1 MIFEIDTRSSDS
13 PFVEAIYRTHS
24 QSGGSFMSIAASQW
38 EMVIT
43 KQRGKITISLR
54 GPETKASPAAI
65 PEDAEFLGII
75 FKHGTF
81 MPKLPTTKLVD
92 EEMHLP
98 ETVKNSFRLFGDTWE
113 FPDFENV
120 EPFVD
125 RLIRKDLL
133 TYDQMVDDVLRGK
146 TQDLSLRSIQRRF
159 LHVTGLTYKSIQQIE
174 RARQALTL
182 LQSGVP
188 IPETAYQMGY
198 FDQSH
203 LTRSVKLLLGQTP
216 AQIAKSSDP
225 NDVVF
230 LQDKI
235 SLPPYDRGNT

>member
-1 MIFEIDTRSSDS
+1 MVFDIDTRPSDS
-13 PFVEAIYRTHS
+13 PFVEAIYRTRS
-24 QSGGSFMSIAASQW
+24 LGGGSFTSIATTQW
-38 EMVIT
+38 EMVVT
-43 KQRGKITISLR
+43 KQRGKVTISLR
-54 GPETKASPAAI
+54 GPETKASPAPI

-81 MPKLPTTKLVD
+81 MPRLPGNKLVD
-92 EEMHLP
+92 VEIHLP
-98 ETVKNSFRLFGDTWE
+98 ETVKNSFQLFGDTWE

-125 RLIRKDLL
+125 RLLRKDLL
-133 TYDQMVDDVLRGK
+133 THDQVVEDVLRGK

-159 LHVTGLTYKSIQQIE
+159 QHVTGLTYKSIQQTE
-174 RARQALTL
+174 RAQRALTL

-188 IPETAYQMGY
+188 IPETAYQTGY

-203 LTRSVKLLLGQTP
+203 LTRSVKRLLGQTP
-216 AQIAKSSDP
+216 AQIAKS
-225 NDVVF
+225 NQAEDVVF

-235 SLPPYDRGNT
+235 SLSPYDWVNT